1 MHEKR
6 LHIGAEMKLWLSRNT
21 EVPLQEQLSAQLVL
35 GIVSSDLAP
44 GERLP
49 SSSQL
54 ARRFRIHPNTVR
66 LAYRDLARSGWIE
79 WRRGSGFFVRDRA
92 PDERKPVPTDLD
104 RLVASFVETAQR
116 RGHSSREIRSR
127 VNRWLSVKA
136 PDRILLVEP
145 DVALRKILLAEI
157 QDSVSVPVSGVGPE
171 ALAQRKRLSSV
182 LGATLSDRARDVR
195 IQAPSEMRWVLLKSR
210 SIPEIL
216 AGERKPSGDV
226 LITVA
231 SAWPGFLQRARATL
245 TAVGIDPA
253 AVELLPGDA
262 ERLGNRLG
270 AGNFVITDSLI
281 GRSLP
286 SHPCLRVFRIIAE
299 ESIGE
304 LQSRMRN
311 GNAVRPIRS

>member
-1 MHEKR
+1 
-6 LHIGAEMKLWLSRNT
+6 MKLWLSRNT

-66 LAYRDLARSGWIE
+66 LAYRDLVRNGWIE

-92 PDERKPVPTDLD
+92 RDERRAVSADLD
-104 RLVASFVETAQR
+104 RLVASFLETARR

-127 VNRWLSVKA
+127 LSRWLSVKA
-136 PDRILLVEP
+136 PGRVLLVEP
-145 DVALRKILLAEI
+145 DTALRKILLAEI
-157 QDSVSVPVSGVGPE
+157 QDFVTVPVSGIGPE
-171 ALAQRKRLSSV
+171 ALSRRKRLSGV
-182 LGATLSDRARDVR
+182 IGVTLFDRARDVR
-195 IQAPSEMRWVLLKSR
+195 IQAPPEMRWVLLKSR
-210 SIPEIL
+210 SIPEAL
-216 AGERKPSGDV
+216 AGETKPAGDV

-231 SAWPGFLQRARATL
+231 SEWPGFLQRARATL

-253 AVELLPGDA
+253 AVELLQGDA
-262 ERLGNRLG
+262 ERLGNRLA
-270 AGNFVITDSLI
+270 AGNFVITDSLV
-281 GRSLP
+281 GRSLQ

-304 LQSRMRN
+304 LQSWLRN
-311 GNAVRPIRS
+311 DAVRPSNS